1 MTGKLVTVLKFTVK
15 NYLKNLVKILDTP
28 AHEGKRSNS
37 VNATEIIYYCL
48 VAWDCRHY
56 YSCREKRQPKNHQH
70 LQASQGL
77 ILLKPKVTCQ

>member
-15 NYLKNLVKILDTP
+15 SYLKNLVKILDTP

-37 VNATEIIYYCL
+37 VYVTEIL
-48 VAWDCRHY
+48 LFGGLGLQTLLFMQRKATTKKP
-56 YSCREKRQPKNHQH
+56 SA

-77 ILLKPKVTCQ
+77 ILLKPRVTRQ

>member
-37 VNATEIIYYCL
+37 VYVTEIL
-48 VAWDCRHY
+48 LFGGLG
-56 YSCREKRQPKNHQH
+56 
-70 LQASQGL
+70 LQTLLFMQRKAATKKPSALAGKSRAYL
-77 ILLKPKVTCQ
+77 IKT

>member
-37 VNATEIIYYCL
+37 VYVTEIL
-48 VAWDCRHY
+48 LFGGLG
-56 YSCREKRQPKNHQH
+56 
-70 LQASQGL
+70 LQTLLFMQRKATTKKPSAFAGKSRAYL
-77 ILLKPKVTCQ
+77 IKT

>member
-37 VNATEIIYYCL
+37 VYVTEIL
-48 VAWDCRHY
+48 LFGGLG
-56 YSCREKRQPKNHQH
+56 
-70 LQASQGL
+70 LQTLLFVQRKATTKKPSALRASQGL
-77 ILLKPKVTCQ
+77 ILLKPKVTRQ

>member
-37 VNATEIIYYCL
+37 VYVTEILLFGGLGLQTLLFMQRKATTKKPSAFVRKSRACL
-48 VAWDCRHY
+48 I
-56 YSCREKRQPKNHQH
+56 K
-70 LQASQGL
+70 
-77 ILLKPKVTCQ
+77 T